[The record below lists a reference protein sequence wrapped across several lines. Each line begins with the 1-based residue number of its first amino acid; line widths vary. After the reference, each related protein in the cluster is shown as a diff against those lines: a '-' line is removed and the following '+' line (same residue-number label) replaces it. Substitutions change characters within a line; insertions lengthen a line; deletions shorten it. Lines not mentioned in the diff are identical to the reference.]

1 MEDNDIMNAGSEAEM
16 IKKVMRATLKRSVG
30 QLARH
35 MKKRYKEVYQN
46 EYGSK
51 AKPELKDIIGDISN
65 WYAEEGMAET
75 KRILEERYGFSKNDL
90 NKGLVWT
97 PGNNKGRKPTVHLRG
112 SIKDSIDFEFYG
124 VPQGVF
130 PNVTRLRNWVR
141 TRVILRDVGLRREYT
156 KSVRGDKTK
165 ILDELTYKFG
175 RAIEKNGL
183 KRRST
188 TKFEE
193 TQDPKLLERGISVTY
208 KGKNVPVKQLTRKEA
223 LTEREN
229 I

>member
-1 MEDNDIMNAGSEAEM
+1 MAEDIMNAGSDIEM
-16 IKKVMRATLKRSVG
+16 LRKVIRTTLRRSVG
-30 QLARH
+30 QLTRH
-35 MKKRYKEVYQN
+35 MKKRYSEVYQS
-46 EYGSK
+46 EYGTK
-51 AKPELKDIIGDISN
+51 AKPELSDIIGDISN
-65 WYAEEGMAET
+65 WYAEAGMEET
-75 KRILEERYGFSKNDL
+75 KRILEEQYGFSKNDL

-97 PGNNKGRKPTVHLRG
+97 PGNGKRKPEVHIRG
-112 SIKDSIDFEFYG
+112 SVKDSIDYEFYG
-124 VPQGVF
+124 VPQGTF

-141 TRVILRDVGLRREYT
+141 TRVILRDPGLRSEYS

-165 ILDELTYKFG
+165 ILDELTFKFG
-175 RAIEKNGL
+175 QAIQKEGL

-188 TKFEE
+188 TRFEKS
-193 TQDPKLLERGISVTY
+193 QDPKLLERGISVTY